1 MVTGGAGAIGGAIVA
16 RFLSDGAR
24 VAILDLRLEAG
35 LAKVREL
42 AAAGLVTEGRVTC
55 HEVDVR
61 SREKCREVVT
71 QIVAAWGGVHHLV
84 NCVAYF
90 GSEGLQATEAD
101 WDTTMRWSWHL
112 LNTGPSLVSVSR
124 VNVAGSCFM
133 VQAVVEHMQ
142 AYSGTENCSVTNM
155 SSISAH
161 QTQPNRLELST
172 GLREISQCPEEAPT
186 SIY

>member
-101 WDTTMRWSWHL
+101 WDTTMRWSWAPAQHWAVSSLRVQGERGGLLLHGAGGGGAHAGLQRHGELQRDQHEQHL
-112 LNTGPSLVSVSR
+112 RPPDPAQQVRAVKWTSR
-124 VNVAGSCFM
+124 NFTVPRG
-133 VQAVVEHMQ
+133 
-142 AYSGTENCSVTNM
+142 GT
-155 SSISAH
+155 
-161 QTQPNRLELST
+161 
-172 GLREISQCPEEAPT
+172 
-186 SIY
+186 Y